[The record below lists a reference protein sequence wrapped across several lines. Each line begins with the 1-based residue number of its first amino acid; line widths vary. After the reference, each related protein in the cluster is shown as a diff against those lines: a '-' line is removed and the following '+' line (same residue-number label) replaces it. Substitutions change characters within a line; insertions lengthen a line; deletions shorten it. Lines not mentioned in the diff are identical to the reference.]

1 MQEYILSFFNFIATH
16 KEKEKAYLQIN
27 CLHDNYSRYSYLH
40 YLQKEKKTTYKSITC
55 TSYGTVTYITYRN
68 KD

>member
-1 MQEYILSFFNFIATH
+1 MTTTH
-16 KEKEKAYLQIN
+16 GTVTY
-27 CLHDNYSRYSYLH
+27 
-40 YLQKEKKTTYKSITC
+40 TTYKSITC

>member
-1 MQEYILSFFNFIATH
+1 MTNTHGTVTYITYRRKK
-16 KEKEKAYLQIN
+16 KE
-27 CLHDNYSRYSYLH
+27 
-40 YLQKEKKTTYKSITC
+40 KTTYKSITC